1 MKRVLLVALFLLAAT
16 AGPAEAHE
24 EISPSTI
31 PTGKPVFFTLSA
43 ANEKKADLT
52 KVVLT
57 APQGATFG
65 STTREPPGWSVD
77 RTDTAITWSDGA
89 VKPDHFEQWGYEIEG
104 ADQPGTLTYSVAMS
118 FADGSSDKVDVPVT
132 VTAPGGVP
140 TPSASTPAKA
150 ASTTDAG
157 AKGRADAALAV
168 AVVAGI
174 LAVVAIAVGLAR
186 RRSSDKPAQEVAED
200 AQDW

>member
-1 MKRVLLVALFLLAAT
+1 MKRVLLVSLLLLVAT
-16 AGPAEAHE
+16 AGPAGAHE
-24 EISPSTI
+24 EIGPSTI
-31 PTGKPVFFTLSA
+31 PTGRPEFFTLSV

-57 APQGATFG
+57 APQGVSFG
-65 STTREPPGWSVD
+65 STTKEPPGWAGD
-77 RTDTAITWSDGA
+77 RTDAAITWSGGA

-132 VTAPGGVP
+132 VTAAGGAP

-150 ASTTDAG
+150 ASTTDSG
-157 AKGRADAALAV
+157 ADGRSDAALAV

-174 LAVVAIAVGLAR
+174 LAVVAIAMGLAR
-186 RRSSDKPAQEVAED
+186 RPSTDNPAQEVAED